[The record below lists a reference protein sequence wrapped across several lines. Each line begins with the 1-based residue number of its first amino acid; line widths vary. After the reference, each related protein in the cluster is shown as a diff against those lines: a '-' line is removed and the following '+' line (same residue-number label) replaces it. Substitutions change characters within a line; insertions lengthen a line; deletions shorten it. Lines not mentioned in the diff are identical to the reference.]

1 MELSAKL
8 QDAINKHINAE
19 FYSAYLYLSMAA
31 YFEATN
37 LRGFAHWMRVQH
49 DEEVAHALKL
59 FDFVNDRNG
68 RVALQSI
75 SQPPID
81 FTSALEVMQ
90 HTLKH
95 ERQVTSMI
103 DQLYNLAHSEKD
115 NATHVLLEWFFEE
128 QVEEEKAVSDLI
140 EQLKL
145 VGDDGTGMLMLDA
158 RLGERGP
165 DENGS

>member
-1 MELSAKL
+1 
-8 QDAINKHINAE
+8 
-19 FYSAYLYLSMAA
+19 
-31 YFEATN
+31 
-37 LRGFAHWMRVQH
+37 
-49 DEEVAHALKL
+49 
-59 FDFVNDRNG
+59 
-68 RVALQSI
+68 
-75 SQPPID
+75 
-81 FTSALEVMQ
+81 MQ
-90 HTLKH
+90 HTLEH

>member
-8 QDAINKHINAE
+8 QDAITKHINAE

-49 DEEVAHALKL
+49 NEEVAHALKL

-75 SQPPID
+75 SQPP
-81 FTSALEVMQ
+81 
-90 HTLKH
+90 
-95 ERQVTSMI
+95 
-103 DQLYNLAHSEKD
+103 N
-115 NATHVLLEWFFEE
+115 
-128 QVEEEKAVSDLI
+128 
-140 EQLKL
+140 
-145 VGDDGTGMLMLDA
+145 
-158 RLGERGP
+158 
-165 DENGS
+165 